1 MSLIS
6 GVTTVLPDMPAKSRR
21 RRRQWD
27 YQRELV
33 ERTRLARATPDQRA
47 RRLAIQVADQG
58 LLIDLTQSEH
68 ILSPSALVTVPLTK
82 PWFLGLTSYRGKLV
96 GVVDLAG
103 FIGKPIAPAD
113 QANRL
118 IIFAA
123 SLASHCA
130 LRVARVWGLT
140 DISAMQSHPAVAGA
154 PLWAGKAYRDADSAI
169 WTELDLAALVRDPAF
184 LTIAA

>member
-1 MSLIS
+1 MSSVFDAAALS
-6 GVTTVLPDMPAKSRR
+6 GTSAKSRR

-33 ERTRLARATPDQRA
+33 ERTRLARAAPDQHA

-58 LLIDLTQSEH
+58 LLIDLTQSEQ
-68 ILSPSALVTVPLTK
+68 ILSVSTLVTVPLTK
-82 PWFLGLTSYRGKLV
+82 PWFLGLTSHRGKLI

-103 FIGKPIAPAD
+103 FIGKPIAAAD
-113 QANRL
+113 SADRL

-123 SLASHCA
+123 SLSSHCA

-140 DISAMQSHPAVAGA
+140 DISAMQCQPALADA
-154 PLWAGKAYRDADSAI
+154 PLWSGQSYRDAGSAV
-169 WTELDLAALVRDPAF
+169 WTEINLAALVRDPAF
-184 LTIAA
+184 LDIAA